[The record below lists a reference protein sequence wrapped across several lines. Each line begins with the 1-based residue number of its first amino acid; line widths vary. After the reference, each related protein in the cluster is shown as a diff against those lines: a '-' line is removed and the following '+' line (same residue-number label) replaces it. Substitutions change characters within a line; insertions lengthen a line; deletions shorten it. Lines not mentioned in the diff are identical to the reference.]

1 MTANIYWIEEPY
13 IIATDYSGNVT
24 EDDSEKTLK
33 FLLEA
38 VQKGPLYNLVDMREA
53 TTIHNNVFRMR
64 PVVDLI
70 NHPNTQ
76 WVVVV
81 KPNVIAKFAIQVLVR
96 HKAKV
101 FDTREEAEAFLRER
115 LNADQKAKQQTA

>member
-1 MTANIYWIEEPY
+1 MPANIYWVEEPY
-13 IIATDYSGNVT
+13 ILATEYTGNVT
-24 EDDSEKTLK
+24 EDDSEKALK
-33 FLLEA
+33 VLLEA
-38 VQKGPLYNLVDMREA
+38 AQKGPLYNLVDMREA

-70 NHPNTQ
+70 NHPNTH
-76 WVVVV
+76 WLAVV

-115 LNADQKAKQQTA
+115 LNAEQKAKQQSA